1 MAKENKIELW
11 TFFPFSENHCNN
23 TETIKVINEFSDG
36 KWKSETF
43 YPNKIS
49 NFHGCTIRLGVP
61 PAYPGT
67 NKRELKNGTIEFY
80 GSDIKI
86 ISELSKKLN
95 FNLKIFSEPRWG
107 DFYENGSST
116 ALINAVYKRAYDLAA
131 GWFFISSRKAK
142 NLDFA
147 QPYFFVPIVVI
158 VPPGAPYS
166 SLENLIRSF
175 SPLLWVGF
183 FTSTLIFILSII
195 FTDKSPQKIRKY
207 FYDKNE
213 KFDYNMI
220 FIIIIGDGSSNLP
233 RKSSTRLIVMSFILF
248 CFVLRSAYTSE
259 MFNFLQSG
267 ANQPSIDSLE
277 DLNKRGYTF
286 NVPDYFEFYISLKEI
301 KVNPR

>member
-1 MAKENKIELW
+1 
-11 TFFPFSENHCNN
+11 
-23 TETIKVINEFSDG
+23 
-36 KWKSETF
+36 
-43 YPNKIS
+43 
-49 NFHGCTIRLGVP
+49 
-61 PAYPGT
+61 
-67 NKRELKNGTIEFY
+67 
-80 GSDIKI
+80 
-86 ISELSKKLN
+86 
-95 FNLKIFSEPRWG
+95 
-107 DFYENGSST
+107 
-116 ALINAVYKRAYDLAA
+116 
-131 GWFFISSRKAK
+131 
-142 NLDFA
+142 
-147 QPYFFVPIVVI
+147 
-158 VPPGAPYS
+158 
-166 SLENLIRSF
+166 
-175 SPLLWVGF
+175 LWVGF